1 MIDGVIFWRLGI
13 LITVAV
19 AVYTIK
25 VLNLND
31 FVCCLLN
38 LLPKKNDTF
47 STKKV
52 QKSRNQLYKFIVIPC
67 DKKL

>member
-13 LITVAV
+13 LITVAL

-38 LLPKKNDTF
+38 LLPKKNDAF
-47 STKKV
+47 STKKI
-52 QKSRNQLYKFIVIPC
+52 QKSRNQ
-67 DKKL
+67 